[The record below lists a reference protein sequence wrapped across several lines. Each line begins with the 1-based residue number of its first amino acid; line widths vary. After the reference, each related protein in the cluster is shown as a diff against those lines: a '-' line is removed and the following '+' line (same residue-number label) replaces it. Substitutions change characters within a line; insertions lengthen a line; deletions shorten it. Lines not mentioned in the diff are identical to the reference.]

1 MTVKEFKVQLAL
13 GTLDKYKVADNPNT
27 SKEILEYLSKDK
39 GDMVRSFVACN
50 PNTSKEVLEYLSKDE
65 NYLVSRYLKESN
77 KE

>member
-1 MTVKEFKVQLAL
+1 MTLKEFKVQLAL
-13 GTLDKYKVADNPNT
+13 GTADKFA
-27 SKEILEYLSKDK
+27 
-39 GDMVRSFVACN
+39 VACN